1 CSQPREARGGMTGAR
16 SRFRDARP
24 DSLNSRSHA
33 GFPPV
38 GTSPPAARR
47 SAGDGPDPGGT
58 MRQFMER
65 GLGWE
70 KGARLTRRQ
79 FGRMAALL
87 TTGAALPFYNESA
100 LAQDLKSITDVPP
113 DAVRINANENPM
125 GPCLAALEAI
135 RKIAPLTGRY
145 LFEQGRLFTEA
156 MAAAEGL
163 PASHVLVSAGSS

>member
-1 CSQPREARGGMTGAR
+1 
-16 SRFRDARP
+16 
-24 DSLNSRSHA
+24 
-33 GFPPV
+33 
-38 GTSPPAARR
+38 AARR

-87 TTGAALPFYNESA
+87 TAGAALPFYNEST

-113 DAVRINANENPM
+113 DAVRINANENPI
-125 GPCLAALEAI
+125 GPCPAALEAI

-145 LFEQGRLFTEA
+145 LFEQGRIFTEA

-163 PASHVLVSAGSS
+163 PASYVLVSAGSSDPLHRSVLAFTSPSRPLIV